1 MTIDLTT
8 LFVAGL
14 VYLFLLFFVAY
25 ATEQGLVPPQWIR
38 HPVTYILSLGVY
50 TTSWSYYGSV
60 GFAQQNGLLFL
71 AIYIG
76 VTMAFL
82 LTPLLLKPILNVTR
96 EFQLASLADLFAFRY
111 RSQAAGVL
119 VTLFMLI
126 GTLPYIA
133 LQIRAVTES
142 LSVLSQEVPPSS
154 IAFGF
159 VTTLTLF
166 AILFG
171 ARHISPREKHHGLV
185 AAIAFESLVKLL
197 TLLAVGIFAVAGVFG
212 GFSGLGEW
220 LDQNPEALER
230 LYRPMS
236 EGPWS
241 TLLFLS
247 FAAAFLLPRQFHM
260 IFTENLE
267 ARALRTAS
275 WGFPLFLLLVNLPIL
290 PVLWAG
296 EALEAP
302 VKAEYYVL
310 ALTLVQGS
318 EWFTIATF
326 IGGLSAASAM
336 VIVTTLSLSY
346 MTLNHILLP
355 ASYPDPRLDL
365 YRWLLWGRRL
375 LIFVILLAGFAFY
388 ALLQHNEG
396 LVQLGLISFVAVAQ
410 FLPGIVGLLYWR
422 TANRWGFVAGL
433 LGGILVWH
441 FTLLHPLLATS
452 GLLPPV
458 QTPLLLLQASG
469 LDRWEFATFASLA
482 VNTLFFV
489 ALSLLVPAT
498 REEQE
503 AANACCAD
511 RAAPLTGLVAAASPA
526 EFRAELASVLGA
538 ATATREVEQALHDLG
553 LTANERRPRELRRL
567 RDQIEKNLS
576 GLIGPA
582 MAHVIINEKLMLDRD
597 TRSALAESVRQLE
610 SRLEASRSQMQ
621 GLSADLDR
629 LRRHHRRILMDL
641 PVGVCAVN
649 ARSEIVLW
657 NLAMEVISDI
667 PVRDALDRKL
677 TELPRPWNEILN
689 GFARAEDNHVPDLKT
704 TTGTRP
710 RWFSLHKATLSDAD
724 SRDPLLAG
732 GMAILVEDRTALE
745 SLEAELT
752 HSERLASIGRLA
764 AGMAHEI
771 GNPVTAIASLGQL
784 MREEAEDEATR
795 ESIDTIL
802 EQTRRI
808 TSIVRTLSS
817 FAHSGRAVARTES
830 VDLRAVAAEAIHLV
844 SLSERGKKVSFSCRC
859 REHLCVT
866 GNPQELSQ
874 VFVNLLTNA
883 CDASEPDQPVT
894 ISAQRAGDQVRI
906 DVCDKGKGIPEDEQ
920 DLVFEPFFTTKAPG
934 QGTGLGLAVVYRI
947 IEQHGGSIDVESRPG
962 EGTCFQ
968 LRLPLTQDPCTAY

>member
-8 LFVAGL
+8 LFIAGL
-14 VYLFLLFFVAY
+14 VYLSLLFFVAY
-25 ATEQGLVPPQWIR
+25 ATEEGIIPPLWIS
-38 HPVTYILSLGVY
+38 HPTTYILSLGVY
-50 TTSWSYYGSV
+50 ATSWSYYGSV

-76 VTMAFL
+76 VTIAFIM
-82 LTPLLLKPILNVTR
+82 TPLLLRPILNVTR

-119 VTLFMLI
+119 VTLFMLV

-159 VTTLTLF
+159 VITLTVF

-171 ARHISPREKHHGLV
+171 ARHISPREKHQGLV

-197 TLLAVGIFAVAGVFG
+197 TLLAVGIFAIAGVFG
-212 GFSGLGEW
+212 GFEGLGNW
-220 LDQNPEALER
+220 LEEHPEALER
-230 LYRPMS
+230 LYSPMS

-260 IFTENLE
+260 IFTENLDP
-267 ARALRTAS
+267 RALRAAS
-275 WGFPLFLLLVNLPIL
+275 WGLPLFLLLVNLPIL
-290 PVLWAG
+290 PILWAG
-296 EALEAP
+296 EALHAP
-302 VKAEYYVL
+302 VKADYYVL
-310 ALTLVQGS
+310 ALTLIQGS

-326 IGGLSAASAM
+326 LGGLSAASAM

-355 ASYPDPRLDL
+355 ASYPDPKLDL

-375 LIFVILLAGFAFY
+375 LIFIILLAGFAFY

-422 TANRWGFVAGL
+422 RANRWGFLAGL
-433 LGGILVWH
+433 SGGIVVWYL
-441 FTLLHPLLATS
+441 TLLHPLLAAS
-452 GLLPPV
+452 ELLPAIE
-458 QTPLLLLQASG
+458 TPLLLMQHSG
-469 LDRWEFATFASLA
+469 LDRWEFATFASIT
-482 VNTLFFV
+482 VNALLFV
-489 ALSLLVPAT
+489 LLSFYVKTT

-511 RAAPLTGLVAAASPA
+511 KSAPLSGLVTATSPA
-526 EFRAELASVLGA
+526 EFKVELASVLGA
-538 ATATREVEQALHDLG
+538 PTAAREVERAMHDLG
-553 LTANERRPRELRRL
+553 LTEDERRQRELRRL

-582 MAHVIINEKLMLDRD
+582 MAHVIINEKLMLDLD
-597 TRSALAESVRQLE
+597 TRTALAESVRQLE

-629 LRRHHRRILMDL
+629 MRRHHRRVLMDL
-641 PVGVCAVN
+641 PVGACAVN
-649 ARSEIVLW
+649 ARFEIVLW
-657 NLAMEVISDI
+657 NYAMEVISGI
-667 PVRDALDRKL
+667 AIRDALDRKL

-689 GFARAEDNHVPDLKT
+689 GFARAEDNHVPELKT
-704 TTGTRP
+704 TTDNRP
-710 RWFSLHKATLSDAD
+710 RWFSLHKGTLSDPD

-732 GMAILVEDRTALE
+732 GLAILVEDRTALE

-764 AGMAHEI
+764 AGVAHEI
-771 GNPVTAIASLGQL
+771 GNPVTAIASLSQL
-784 MREEAEDEATR
+784 LKDDSKDKAARQ
-795 ESIDTIL
+795 SIDTIL
-802 EQTRRI
+802 EQTKRI
-808 TSIVRTLSS
+808 TSILRTLSG
-817 FAHSGRAVARTES
+817 FAHSGQTMAKTEP
-830 VDLRAVAAEAIHLV
+830 VDLHKVASEAIHLV
-844 SLSERGKKVSFSCRC
+844 SLSDRGKKVRFKCDC
-859 REHLCVT
+859 HENLCVD
-866 GNPQELSQ
+866 GNPQQLSQ

-883 CDASEPDQPVT
+883 CDASQPGQEVS
-894 ISAQRAGDQVRI
+894 IFASAADNQVRVSVL
-906 DVCDKGKGIPEDEQ
+906 DQGKGIPEEEHAV
-920 DLVFEPFFTTKAPG
+920 VFEPFYTTKAPG

-947 IEQHGGSIDVESRPG
+947 IEQHGGTIEISSPPEGGTRISIE
-962 EGTCFQ
+962 
-968 LRLPLTQDPCTAY
+968 LPLTQNQCNEY